1 MNLSIDSLKTIGAFT
16 GAPVEKEVTWRAG
29 DKDFT
34 ATVHVRPFG
43 YRTAISDITAHRDQ
57 SDAVAGR
64 IAASICD
71 ADGNAIFTAADI
83 TGTADPERGALD
95 GNLAVA
101 LLAAISEV
109 NNLGKT
115 PS

>member
-1 MNLSIDSLKTIGAFT
+1 MNLTLDSLKSMGAFT
-16 GAPVEKEVTWRAG
+16 GAPVKKEITWHAAG
-29 DKDFT
+29 KEFKAD
-34 ATVHVRPFG
+34 VHVRPFG

-71 ADGNAIFTAADI
+71 ADGNTIFTAADI
-83 TGTADPERGALD
+83 TGAADPERGALD

-109 NNLGKT
+109 NNLGKI
-115 PS
+115 SS